1 MTSAAAVVIG
11 LPGSETT
18 QTTFYHT
25 ATAEPTA
32 GDVIDVA
39 EGAIDVDL
47 SDGPAPGI
55 VPGAGRIAIR
65 CQSRC
70 GGECPWEADHRGINR
85 EPDHAPTAAARVC
98 RPPGM
103 GRYWGVAASQGI
115 PVTSS
120 LQLNRPRFPIWLQRL
135 WSCWRAWLKR

>member
-1 MTSAAAVVIG
+1 MAARDLMVCNADELALTTSWTTILMAKAATNQRFRVKRWGVFFDSAALGAGVQAELIRVTTDGTMTSAAAVVIG

-39 EGAIDVDL
+39 EGAIDVIFPM
-47 SDGPAPGI
+47 GQEPI

-65 CQSRC
+65 CK
-70 GGECPWEADHRGINR
+70 ADAAVNVRGKLII
-85 EPDHAPTAAARVC
+85 EE
-98 RPPGM
+98 
-103 GRYWGVAASQGI
+103 
-115 PVTSS
+115 
-120 LQLNRPRFPIWLQRL
+120 
-135 WSCWRAWLKR
+135 